1 MRWLFFFSFI
11 AISLA
16 CNRPKKAE
24 PASKAFDIVVVKKH
38 MAEMNGSYGNR
49 FTSNDTAFEIERYCN
64 DVEGC
69 GHEGAGRTDSTC
81 LQAHGGEM

>member
-1 MRWLFFFSFI
+1 
-11 AISLA
+11 
-16 CNRPKKAE
+16 
-24 PASKAFDIVVVKKH
+24 
-38 MAEMNGSYGNR
+38 MNGSYGNR